1 MNFSPS
7 QSIDVTHTD
16 DFNEHDEEQRKCRR
30 VFVKDGEPIVARAA
44 GEAETQKK
52 TEKTHQTCQKPE
64 ETTVRKQTRL
74 NETHKHDFA

>member
-1 MNFSPS
+1 MNLSPS

-16 DFNEHDEEQRKCRR
+16 DFNEHDEEQRKRRR
-30 VFVKDGEPIVARAA
+30 VFVEDGEPVVSRAA

-64 ETTVRKQTRL
+64 ETTVTNSSQYT
-74 NETHKHDFA
+74 E